1 MNSHDHSQSADE
13 EQSARP
19 GVTKRTMLTGAEA
32 SLLLAV
38 AGARSATDSEAV
50 EPAGAARPM
59 GGNPKFAEEATR
71 LAIESVEK
79 GWGGPFGAVIVKD
92 GEIIGRGQN
101 RVLLT
106 GIPVFHAE
114 VTAIMDASARL
125 TPKALLGSDYHAG
138 TILEMI
144 PRPAGSP
151 DPVPMRAKM
160 LKGCEIYING
170 APCPMCMSAIY
181 WARIDR
187 VYFGCSLEDTTKIG
201 FDDAFQY
208 EDFKLPWEQ
217 RRSISVVP
225 NFERETCLKSYQAWM
240 KKQDRHPY

>member
-1 MNSHDHSQSADE
+1 MKRCDCDSLHDAGRRTFFTRT
-13 EQSARP
+13 AAAAA
-19 GVTKRTMLTGAEA
+19 GVAATAALPAAPAEA
-32 SLLLAV
+32 A
-38 AGARSATDSEAV
+38 
-50 EPAGAARPM
+50 PAMDRRQFM
-59 GGNPKFAEEATR
+59 EEATR

-106 GIPVFHAE
+106 GCPVFHAE
-114 VTAIMDASARL
+114 ITAIIDASNRL
-125 TPKALLGSDYHAG
+125 NPKALLGSDYHAG

-144 PRPAGSP
+144 PREPDSP
-151 DPVPMRAKM
+151 DPVPQRARM

-181 WARIDR
+181 WSRIDH
-187 VYFGCSLEDTTKIG
+187 VYFGASLADTSQIG

-208 EDFKLPWEQ
+208 EDFALPWEK
-217 RRSISVVP
+217 RRIAVTP
-225 NFERETCLKSYQAWM
+225 NFERDTSLAAYRAWED
-240 KKQDRHPY
+240 KQDRHPY